1 MKKFITFLCLMLALF
16 CSIKFVG
23 HSAFAEMDVCVR
35 GEAERS
41 FIPDVAVV
49 TVGVESIGEN
59 LVLLQQEN
67 SENVNKVLSELKNSG
82 ISDENIKTKNFNVFQ
97 RYDYSNGEKLLGYQI
112 SNQIEFKTDNISGLG
127 SLIDSLMSAGANRF
141 SGLSFT
147 LSNYKEA
154 YSEVLKEAV
163 ENAKAKAAHICAQEL
178 TISCI
183 QEESSSDYI
192 YSDFYACTKAELN
205 TIMKGDIKIKAS
217 VKVKFEG

>member
-1 MKKFITFLCLMLALF
+1 MKKYITIICLMLALV
-16 CSIKFVG
+16 CSIKCTEQ
-23 HSAFAEMDVCVR
+23 SALAELNVCVH

-41 FIPDVAVV
+41 FIPDIAVV
-49 TVGVESIGEN
+49 TVGVESMGEN

-82 ISDENIKTKNFNVFQ
+82 ISDDNIKTKNFNVFQ

-112 SNQIEFKTDNISGLG
+112 SNQIEFKTDNISGL
-127 SLIDSLMSAGANRF
+127 SNLIDVLMSAGANRF

-154 YSEVLKEAV
+154 YNEVLKDAV
-163 ENAKAKAAHICAQEL
+163 ENAKTKAAHICSQEL

-183 QEESSSDYI
+183 QEENSLGYA
-192 YSDFYACTKAELN
+192 YSDFYACTKTELN

-217 VKVKFEG
+217 VIVKFES